1 VLLGDEWVKNLKKM
15 ARKMLVVLVVLV
27 VVGLCT
33 AIVRVGLHG

>member
-15 ARKMLVVLVVLV
+15 AGKMLVVS

>member
-1 VLLGDEWVKNLKKM
+1 MLLGDEWVKNLKKM
-15 ARKMLVVLVVLV
+15 ARKMLVVLVVV